1 MASWFELLVNIIGYG
16 GFVVIASR
24 PHADSAG
31 ATADMSR
38 DEAGDT

>member
-24 PHADSAG
+24 HHGVGSAPDG
-31 ATADMSR
+31 CRDDAT
-38 DEAGDT
+38 EA